1 MSWIKQMH
9 DDSFRLTRDEFIKKH
24 GERNVDIFDT
34 NMMEKL
40 ENELSPAITTMESEY
55 YTDDNKLIQGVKNK

>member
-1 MSWIKQMH
+1 MSWIKEMH
-9 DDSFRLTRDEFIKKH
+9 NDSFRLTRDEFIKKH
-24 GERNVDIFDT
+24 GERNVDIFDI

-40 ENELSPAITTMESEY
+40 ENELSPSIRTMKSEF